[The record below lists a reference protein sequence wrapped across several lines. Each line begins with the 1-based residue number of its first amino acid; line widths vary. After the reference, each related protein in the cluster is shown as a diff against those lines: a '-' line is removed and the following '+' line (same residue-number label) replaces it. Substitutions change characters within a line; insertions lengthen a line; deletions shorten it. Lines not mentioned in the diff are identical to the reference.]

1 MRDNMGKVR
10 PTICEIANSGI
21 SDILEA
27 IKIGVPTDP
36 KATGAVLAIKQ
47 IPAAYKGLK
56 PRPTNMA
63 PDIAT
68 CVSNPAAP
76 SKKAPNENAIN
87 KACNLRSGV
96 MEAIKFLITSNC
108 PLLTVT
114 LNKKTAEIMIQQIGN
129 NPYNDPWSVDKAPAN
144 LKGIPYTRMAI
155 NNALP
160 NASRL
165 V

>member
-1 MRDNMGKVR
+1 
-10 PTICEIANSGI
+10 
-21 SDILEA
+21 
-27 IKIGVPTDP
+27 
-36 KATGAVLAIKQ
+36 
-47 IPAAYKGLK
+47 
-56 PRPTNMA
+56 
-63 PDIAT
+63 
-68 CVSNPAAP
+68 
-76 SKKAPNENAIN
+76 
-87 KACNLRSGV
+87 

-129 NPYNDPWSVDKAPAN
+129 NPYNDPWSVDKAAN